1 MKKITIFILAGIVA
15 VIGACVYS
23 ESGIH
28 YVDPVPGEPPTFQT
42 STNLDTIPNAIVLD
56 SLEVFY
62 DAEIENGEFY
72 QIEAYSFDE
81 IVYLS
86 DSTHGSFW
94 ISYDSLYRTGM
105 DTLFLFFFY
114 STNSNSLADIVGAEY
129 NVLELEYPILYGE
142 EEVP

>member
-1 MKKITIFILAGIVA
+1 MKKITILILAGVVA
-15 VIGACVYS
+15 VIGSCVYS
-23 ESGIH
+23 ESGT
-28 YVDPVPGEPPTFQT
+28 YNVDPVPGEPPTFQA
-42 STNLDTIPNAIVLD
+42 STNLDTIPNPIVLD

-72 QIEAYSFDE
+72 QVEAYSFE
-81 IVYLS
+81 ENVYLS

-105 DTLFLFFFY
+105 DTLSLFFFY
-114 STNSNSLADIVGAEY
+114 STNSNSLADIVSAEY

>member
-28 YVDPVPGEPPTFQT
+28 YVDPVPGEPPTFQA

-94 ISYDSLYRTGM
+94 ISYDSLYRIGM

>member
-1 MKKITIFILAGIVA
+1 MLAGLVA

-28 YVDPVPGEPPTFQT
+28 YVDPVPGEPPTFQA

-62 DAEIENGEFY
+62 ESEIENGEFY
-72 QIEAYSFDE
+72 QVEAYSFDE

-86 DSTHGSFW
+86 DSTYGSFW

-105 DTLFLFFFY
+105 DTLSLFFIY

-129 NVLELEYPILYGE
+129 NVFELEYPILYGE